1 MKHCEVNQ
9 QSHNFLR
16 TFHVIYI
23 DCVAVSTSTSCCKQL
38 SPPCLHPSAYSY
50 KECLLFT
57 KRLTALTFSPRPP
70 LTHVEFLCGLLYC
83 ISFRS
88 DMYLQR
94 RSTKLEWIRLSVQ
107 QLSVL
112 STNTTQLVSPP
123 AGIQLDSNPICRP
136 PTESIWRH
144 NKNRAFLAFQAQS
157 LRGKCGD
164 FWDIIGVRTQAIKE
178 SKV

>member
-1 MKHCEVNQ
+1 MTQWCTPLSAASTQHYRPVLSRSDSTVTWTHPEIGKKKVQREAGALTQNMKHCEVNQ

-107 QLSVL
+107 
-112 STNTTQLVSPP
+112 
-123 AGIQLDSNPICRP
+123 
-136 PTESIWRH
+136 
-144 NKNRAFLAFQAQS
+144 
-157 LRGKCGD
+157 
-164 FWDIIGVRTQAIKE
+164 
-178 SKV
+178 